1 VSGGTSR
8 GRALRRALLR
18 RLGELAILLFAIITL
33 LFFLLRLS
41 GDPAAVMAG
50 EEANPEQVEIIRKL
64 HGFDAPLPVQYA
76 RYVADVARLDF
87 GMSLQG
93 RRDALGIVLE
103 RLGST
108 LMLALMA
115 LLVTAALSVPIGAWL
130 GARPDAASRKFGNT
144 VVFILQGVPGYIVG
158 LLLIQLLAVEFRL
171 LPSMGNRGALSWV
184 LPTLTLASFLVPKLV
199 RVVAANVTEAM
210 REDYIR
216 TARASGATTFEVV
229 VRHALPNALLGAT
242 ALIGTQFAFL
252 MSGSLITEWIFAWPG
267 FGQLLIQSVQR
278 LDFPIVQAAVFVIA
292 ALVFAVNAGTDVAF
306 RLIDP
311 RLRGRGA

>member
-1 VSGGTSR
+1 MIRLAGIGP
-8 GRALRRALLR
+8 ALRK
-18 RLGELAILLFAIITL
+18 RLIELAILLFAITTL

-41 GDPAAVMAG
+41 GDPAAVLAG
-50 EEANPEQVEIIRKL
+50 EEATPAQVELIRQFYGL
-64 HGFDAPLPVQYA
+64 DDPLIYQYL
-76 RYVADVARLDF
+76 RYIRDIVTLDF
-87 GMSLQG
+87 GVSLQTQQSAV
-93 RRDALGIVLE
+93 ALVLE

-108 LMLALMA
+108 LMLAA
-115 LLVTAALSVPIGAWL
+115 LAMVATAALAVPIGAWL
-130 GARPDAASRKFGNT
+130 GARPDTRSRKVANA
-144 VVFILQGVPGYIVG
+144 VVFILQGMPGYIVG
-158 LLLIQLLAVEFRL
+158 LLLIQLFSVEFRL

-216 TARASGATTFEVV
+216 TARANGATTFEVV
-229 VRHALPNALLGAT
+229 LRHALPNALLGAT

-252 MSGSLITEWIFAWPG
+252 MSGAVVTEWIFAWPG
-267 FGQLLIQSVQR
+267 FGLLLIQSVER

-292 ALVFAVNAGTDVAF
+292 GLVFAVNAGTDVVF

-311 RLRGRGA
+311 RLRSQRP